1 MVKCGVTIGLTKDDS
16 PILPVSVLSTSRCPR
31 RATRI
36 LQRQQAKIR
45 RFRYTGRMWG
55 AWMNSE
61 KQRRIKERAY
71 ALWEAEGQLHG
82 RHEEHWHRAAREI
95 EAEETASPT
104 VKRSPPRPPGGAR
117 RILAATCDNARKSRR
132 PKRRDGKGFETRQ

>member
-1 MVKCGVTIGLTKDDS
+1 VVKCGVTIGLTNDDS
-16 PILPVSVLSTSRCPR
+16 PILPVSVLSTSCCPR

-45 RFRYTGRMWG
+45 LYRYIPESVG
-55 AWMNSE
+55 AWMNLE
-61 KQRRIKERAY
+61 KQRRIEERAY

-104 VKRSPPRPPGGAR
+104 VKRSPPR
-117 RILAATCDNARKSRR
+117 AAGRGTANSGSHSRQRK
-132 PKRRDGKGFETRQ
+132 KKQTA